1 MAMNAIQ
8 AIRLTAL
15 STALAF
21 ACGAMAADKAAAK
34 PAAEAKPA
42 AKESQAAPQPQMSKE
57 QKAMMDAYQR
67 MGEVR
72 AEHKQLDTFIGEWK
86 ATTTM
91 WMDPKA
97 PPQKTEGKTHV
108 ESKFGGRYIEL
119 HHESKYEGQP
129 FNGEGLMGFDNLKG
143 KFFSTWIDSMST
155 GMWLAWGTYDAAS
168 KTYTFHGS
176 MDDPMAPGT
185 QFKVREVIHVVD
197 PSHYTFEWYETHK
210 GKEGKTLQIDY
221 VKD

>member
-1 MAMNAIQ
+1 MNAIQ
-8 AIRLTAL
+8 AIGMSAL
-15 STALAF
+15 SAALAF
-21 ACGAMAADKAAAK
+21 AGAATAADKAAAK
-34 PAAEAKPA
+34 PAADKQPA
-42 AKESQAAPQPQMSKE
+42 AKESKAAPEPQMSKD
-57 QKAMMDAYQR
+57 QKAMMEAYQR

-72 AEHKQLDTFIGEWK
+72 AEHKQLETFVGDWK
-86 ATTTM
+86 TTTSM
-91 WMDPKA
+91 WMDAKA
-97 PPQKTEGKTHV
+97 APEKTEGKTHI

-119 HHESKYEGQP
+119 HHESKYQGQP

-143 KFFSTWIDSMST
+143 KFFNTWIDSMST
-155 GMWLAWGTYDAAS
+155 GMWLAWGTYDAAT

-176 MDDPMAPGT
+176 MEDPMAPST
-185 QFKVREVIHVVD
+185 QFKVREVVHVVD